1 MGYTIFITEKPSV
14 AQTYSK
20 VLGVS
25 QNGKH
30 NGYIEGHSSWL
41 NKDVRITWAVGH
53 LIAIAPP
60 GKQNEEWEHKN
71 WRDNKKNLPMIP
83 EIWKYVPI
91 PSVYDQFK
99 VVKDIYTRKDTDEI
113 YYAGD
118 SGREGIYIQA
128 LIRNQIFKTA
138 PKFPEKVVWIDSQT
152 DDEIKRGIR
161 EAKPYSEYLSMVE
174 SGYARAKSDYLIG
187 MNLTQAFSITSGYM
201 AVGRVMTPTL
211 AMVVERQIEI
221 NNFKEENFFG
231 VNAVTDRA
239 ERNIKWKADE
249 SSSYYESPL
258 LFNENGFKAS
268 AKAEAEKFIGTLNAD
283 GKLLVK
289 DVKAAEKTE
298 YAPLLFNLAELQAHC
313 SKAYHISPSDTLA
326 IAQSLY
332 EKKMTTYPRTDARVI
347 STAVAQEIKAKTGR
361 TIPKKYVDDSKITDH
376 YAIIPTNYSATPDVV
391 DTSTLEGKVYRDIV
405 ARFYAA
411 FLPAYEYTTY
421 QIVYEALGR
430 EHFFESCKVVAKLGW
445 KELYGETIKNPSIP
459 VKGTL
464 LNAKFERNDMKTTPP
479 SAYTTG
485 TLVLT
490 MEKAG
495 KFIEDEELREQLKT
509 CGIGTSSTR
518 AEIIKKLEKNGMI
531 SIDKKQKVTATEA
544 GMSIIPIV
552 KKYDTQLV
560 SPEKTAEMEQQLA
573 DIVSGKMTAANYEK
587 NLHAYLRETINNIL
601 NNNNERVAGTMD
613 GNGGNNDESLGK
625 CPKCGADVVKGQYGY
640 YCKGKC
646 GMNVGKIYGV
656 ELTPSQIKKLL
667 SGKSVSVKSKNGKLM
682 EVQPEYEENEYQGKT
697 YFNWKTGSG
706 TGNNAPAGSNDVVG
720 KCPLCGGDVKKGQ
733 FGYYCTKKC
742 GMNIAKVFGT
752 ELTEKQVMSLLAGES
767 IGMSTQKGRI
777 SVHPEAV
784 ANEWNGKTYY
794 NWRTEE

>member
-14 AQTYSK
+14 AQTYAK
-20 VLGVS
+20 VLGV
-25 QNGKH
+25 QANGKH
-30 NGYIEGHSSWL
+30 NGYVEGHSAYL
-41 NKDVRITWAVGH
+41 DKDVRITWAVGH
-53 LIAIAPP
+53 LVSIAPP
-60 GKQNEEWEHKN
+60 EKQNAAWE
-71 WRDNKKNLPMIP
+71 DKKDRKLLPMIP
-83 EIWKYVPI
+83 EAWKYTPI
-91 PSVYDQFK
+91 STVYDQFK
-99 VVKDIYTRKDTDEI
+99 VVKDIYTRKDTDAI

-128 LIRNQIFKTA
+128 LIRNQIYKSA
-138 PKFPEKVVWIDSQT
+138 PSFPEYVVWIDSQT

-161 EAKPYSEYLSMVE
+161 EAKPYKAYLNMVE
-174 SGYARAKSDYLIG
+174 SGYARAKADWLIG
-187 MNLTQAFSITSGYM
+187 MNFSRAFTITSGYM
-201 AVGRVMTPTL
+201 PVGRVMTPTL
-211 AMVVERQIEI
+211 AMVVQRQREI
-221 NNFKEENFFG
+221 DNFKEENFFG
-231 VNAVTDRA
+231 VNAVVDKS
-239 ERNIKWKADE
+239 ERSIKWKADE
-249 SSSYYESPL
+249 SSVYHDSPL
-258 LFNENGFKAS
+258 LFNENGFKAT
-268 AKAEAEKFIGTLNAD
+268 AKDEVEKFIASLNAPA
-283 GKLLVK
+283 KLTVK
-289 DVKAAEKTE
+289 DVKASQKTE

-313 SKAYHISPSDTLA
+313 SKAYHISPADTLK
-326 IAQSLY
+326 IAQKLY
-332 EKKMTTYPRTDARVI
+332 EDKKTTYPRTDARVI
-347 STAVAQEIKAKTGR
+347 STAVANEIKAKTGK

-376 YAIIPTNYSATPDVV
+376 YAIIPTNYNANPTTLNP
-391 DTSTLEGKVYRDIV
+391 STLEEKVYRDIV

-411 FLPAYEYTTY
+411 FMPPYEYTAY
-421 QIVYEALGR
+421 QVIYEALDR
-430 EHFFESCKVVAKLGW
+430 EHFFESCKIVAKLGW
-445 KELYGETIKNPSIP
+445 RELYGEEIENPTVP
-459 VKGTL
+459 VKGTVM
-464 LNAKFERNDMKTTPP
+464 NASFKRNDMKTTPP

-485 TLVLT
+485 SLILT

-509 CGIGTSSTR
+509 CGIGTSATR
-518 AEIIKKLEKNGMI
+518 ANIIEKLEKNKMI
-531 SIDKKQKVTATEA
+531 MIDKKQKITATQL

-552 KKYDTQLV
+552 EKYDAQLI

-573 DIVSGKMTAANYEK
+573 DIASGSMAVAAYED
-587 NLHAYLRETINNIL
+587 NLHEYLKKTVANIL
-601 NNNNERVAGTMD
+601 NNNTERVAKSMD
-613 GNGGNNDESLGK
+613 GNGNNADSLGK
-625 CPKCGADVVKGQYGY
+625 CPKCGSDVVKGQYGY
-640 YCKGKC
+640 YCTGKC